1 MFPAL
6 GDTVV
11 LDIWLD
17 HAVALL
23 WAQKALLANAT
34 DRRAAGATSDE
45 RSVEEQKNI
54 QGVSRR

>member
-6 GDTVV
+6 GDVVV

-23 WAQKALLANAT
+23 WEQKALLAYAT
-34 DRRAAGATSDE
+34 DRRT
-45 RSVEEQKNI
+45 VQHNF
-54 QGVSRR
+54 Q